1 MDHYHYFTHDEIREK
16 DTLGTARVSQLEY
29 GDGTKSKN
37 NGSFCLD
44 KQSYRFAISEY
55 RGLIGDWDIQKLETV
70 RVSTIATIENDTMA
84 ARFSEQL
91 FFLCMNFKHFF
102 QTVAHEIGHAL
113 GMTHDFID
121 DDKKTPRFDSKG
133 QNCKE
138 MKRIMSYQVC
148 QFH

>member
-1 MDHYHYFTHDEIREK
+1 
-16 DTLGTARVSQLEY
+16 
-29 GDGTKSKN
+29 
-37 NGSFCLD
+37 
-44 KQSYRFAISEY
+44 
-55 RGLIGDWDIQKLETV
+55 
-70 RVSTIATIENDTMA
+70 
-84 ARFSEQL
+84 
-91 FFLCMNFKHFF
+91 MNLKHFF

>member
-84 ARFSEQL
+84 ARFYLS
-91 FFLCMNFKHFF
+91 
-102 QTVAHEIGHAL
+102 
-113 GMTHDFID
+113 
-121 DDKKTPRFDSKG
+121 
-133 QNCKE
+133 NC
-138 MKRIMSYQVC
+138 SFYA
-148 QFH
+148 

>member
-1 MDHYHYFTHDEIREK
+1 MLKTNEYNAKYFSGEAEYFSEKNTLSVDHYHYFTHDEIREK

-84 ARFSEQL
+84 ARFYLS
-91 FFLCMNFKHFF
+91 
-102 QTVAHEIGHAL
+102 
-113 GMTHDFID
+113 
-121 DDKKTPRFDSKG
+121 
-133 QNCKE
+133 NC
-138 MKRIMSYQVC
+138 SFYA
-148 QFH
+148 